1 MIDQVV
7 AMLVSRGT
15 ALTAFGHQLTHSST
29 EAQDLL
35 QEAVTRIL
43 SSRRRSNAHV
53 DDIEA
58 YTRTVMVR
66 TLIDA
71 HRRDHGLDKRTDRLD
86 ETPDLPDRITGFDD
100 SIVDRDELWEAIGQ
114 LPARQRTVLVLRYYQ
129 GASDVQIAADLDCPA
144 GTVRSLA
151 SRALATLRERL
162 SSTAL

>member
-1 MIDQVV
+1 
-7 AMLVSRGT
+7 MLHSRGA
-15 ALTAFGHQLTHSST
+15 ALTAFGHQLTQSST

-43 SSRRRSNAHV
+43 ASRRRASLQV
-53 DDIEA
+53 EDIEA

-66 TLIDA
+66 TLIDM
-71 HRRDHGLDKRTDRLD
+71 HRRGHGLDKRTDPLD
-86 ETPDLPDRITGFDD
+86 ETPDLPDRISGFDEN
-100 SIVDRDELWEAIGQ
+100 IVDRDELWHAIGQ
-114 LPARQRTVLVLRYYQ
+114 LPVRQRTVLVLRFYQ
-129 GASDVQIAADLDCPA
+129 GATDVQIAADLECPA